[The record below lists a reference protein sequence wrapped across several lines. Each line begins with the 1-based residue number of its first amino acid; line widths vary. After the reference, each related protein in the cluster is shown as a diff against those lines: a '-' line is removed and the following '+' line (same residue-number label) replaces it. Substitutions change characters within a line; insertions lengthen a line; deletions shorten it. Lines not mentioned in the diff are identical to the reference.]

1 MIDVFHGD
9 MTCCKMGHN
18 NGTTPCDQEKL
29 VKPMLGL
36 LVELYRD
43 RHDDAAIPTRA
54 TAASRPTRTSFL
66 LSLYRAVDSLCPCGR
81 SRAPSSRRA
90 ASEKDLPVLTLRTR
104 PRRRPAPT
112 CCSAGRASRRI
123 ERHPALTLKQ
133 TPRRGHGGDYLSR
146 GSRRRGQISRTCRPL
161 LFLPFLGRGS
171 MGSSRG
177 PRRALARA
185 SMSRTPR
192 RRA

>member
-1 MIDVFHGD
+1 MIPPAMLPSADGSCLPEGFTGLIDVFHGD

-66 LSLYRAVDSLCPCGR
+66 LSLYRAVYCLCPCGR

-90 ASEKDLPVLTLRTR
+90 AARIGPRGRTLRR
-104 PRRRPAPT
+104 RRRRRPAPT

-123 ERHPALTLKQ
+123 ERHPALMLKQ
-133 TPRRGHGGDYLSR
+133 MPTPTRGGGYLSR
-146 GSRRRGQISRTCRPL
+146 GN
-161 LFLPFLGRGS
+161 
-171 MGSSRG
+171 
-177 PRRALARA
+177 
-185 SMSRTPR
+185 R
-192 RRA
+192 RRARISRVDPL